1 MDKQEFEKLYKKT
14 KLKDLA
20 KMLGCSIATIHNIKK
35 KFGLSKKNGR
45 PKKINIEN

>member
-1 MDKQEFEKLYKKT
+1 MNKQEFSKLYQNM

-45 PKKINIEN
+45 PRKINIE